1 MTTVLMVEDDDAVR
15 GALTQ
20 VLSRAGW
27 SVVACSGVDEAE
39 RRFAEQPCDVVLSD
53 LVMPGR
59 GAFELLSS
67 LRVSDPR
74 LAFVVMSGYLT
85 EERFR
90 GVLQQGATDCL
101 AKPCAAD
108 ELMRAL
114 NRAIMLRH
122 SVDQPAST
130 AGEHATV
137 VTVPADAGQR
147 ATVLA
152 RIDEAAQAG
161 GFDPRRN
168 RILLA
173 LDEAFANAVAH
184 GARGDDT
191 LTIEVRAGF
200 SVNGGVV
207 TVSDPGPGFD
217 PMLVDAARANDGA
230 RHGLALIRAACDD
243 VRWLGRGNVCQMLF
257 RQPPAE
263 ELAKARRQTSAST
276 RLRRTQVLAATRTP
290 GERRVAEGD

>member
-15 GALTQ
+15 SALTQ

-27 SVVACSGVDEAE
+27 LVVACSGVDEAE

-67 LRVSDPR
+67 LRASDPR

-114 NRAIMLRH
+114 NRAILLRE
-122 SVDQPAST
+122 SVDQPPSAS
-130 AGEHATV
+130 GEHATV
-137 VTVPADAGQR
+137 VTVPADSSQR
-147 ATVLA
+147 TTVLA
-152 RIDEAAQAG
+152 RIDEAAQVG

-173 LDEAFANAVAH
+173 LDEAFANAVVH
-184 GARGDDT
+184 GARGDQM

-217 PMLVDAARANDGA
+217 PMLVDAVSNDGG
-230 RHGLALIRAACDD
+230 RHGLTLIRAACDD

-263 ELAKARRQTSAST
+263 EVAKARRQASTST
-276 RLRRTQVLAATRTP
+276 RLRSKQVQEAAKLLSQ
-290 GERRVAEGD
+290 RRVAEDG

>member
-67 LRVSDPR
+67 LRASDPR

-85 EERFR
+85 DERFR
-90 GVLQQGATDCL
+90 GVLQQGASDCL
-101 AKPCAAD
+101 AKPCSAD

-114 NRAIMLRH
+114 NRAILLRT
-122 SVDQPAST
+122 SVDQPASNL
-130 AGEHATV
+130 GEHATV
-137 VTVPADAGQR
+137 VTVQADTAHR

-152 RIDEAAQAG
+152 RIDEAAQVG
-161 GFDPRRN
+161 GFDQRRN

-184 GARGDDT
+184 GARGDRA

-217 PMLVDAARANDGA
+217 PALAAIVINDGG
-230 RHGLALIRAACDD
+230 RHGLSLIRAACDD

-257 RQPPAE
+257 RQPPVE
-263 ELAKARRQTSAST
+263 EVATAKRQSSTSS
-276 RLRRTQVLAATRTP
+276 RLRRSQVLAAAKAMTQ
-290 GERRVAEGD
+290 RRAAEGD

>member
-15 GALTQ
+15 NALTQ

-39 RRFAEQPCDVVLSD
+39 HRFAEQPCDVVLSD

-67 LRVSDPR
+67 LRASDPR

-101 AKPCAAD
+101 AKPCSAD

-114 NRAIMLRH
+114 NRAILLRH
-122 SVDQPAST
+122 SIDRPPSAT
-130 AGEHATV
+130 GEHATV
-137 VTVPADAGQR
+137 VIVPADEAQR
-147 ATVLA
+147 STVLA
-152 RIDEAAQAG
+152 RIDEAAQVG

-173 LDEAFANAVAH
+173 LDEAFANAVTH
-184 GARGDDT
+184 GARGDRT

-217 PMLVDAARANDGA
+217 PALASVMGNDGG
-230 RHGLALIRAACDD
+230 RHGLPLIRAACDD

-263 ELAKARRQTSAST
+263 EIAKVRRQSSTSS
-276 RLRRTQVLAATRTP
+276 RLRRSQVLAAAKAMTQ
-290 GERRVAEGD
+290 RRVADS

>member
-15 GALTQ
+15 SALTQ

-27 SVVACSGVDEAE
+27 SVVACSDVDEAE

-59 GAFELLSS
+59 GAFELLTS
-67 LRVSDPR
+67 LRASDPR
-74 LAFVVMSGYLT
+74 LAFVVMSGYFT

-90 GVLQQGATDCL
+90 GVLRQGATDCL
-101 AKPCAAD
+101 AKPCSSD

-114 NRAIMLRH
+114 NRAILLRD
-122 SVDQPAST
+122 SVDQPPSAT
-130 AGEHATV
+130 GEHAMV
-137 VTVPADAGQR
+137 VTVPADPAQR

-152 RIDEAAQAG
+152 RIDEAAQVG

-173 LDEAFANAVAH
+173 LDEAFANAVNH
-184 GARGDDT
+184 GARGDQT

-217 PMLVDAARANDGA
+217 PMLVDALNNDGG
-230 RHGLALIRAACDD
+230 RHGLSLIRAACDD
-243 VRWLGRGNVCQMLF
+243 VRWLGRGNICQMLF

-263 ELAKARRQTSAST
+263 EIVKVRRQSSTSS
-276 RLRRTQVLAATRTP
+276 RMRRSQVLAAAEAMTQ
-290 GERRVAEGD
+290 RRVADGG

>member
-1 MTTVLMVEDDDAVR
+1 MTTVLMVEDDEAVR
-15 GALTQ
+15 STLAQ

-27 SVVACSGVDEAE
+27 SVVACASVDEAE
-39 RRFAEQPCDVVLSD
+39 RRFVEQPCDVVLSD
-53 LVMPGR
+53 LMMPGR
-59 GAFELLSS
+59 GAFELLAS
-67 LRVSDPR
+67 LRSKDPR
-74 LAFVVMSGYLT
+74 LAVVVMSGYFT

-90 GVLQQGATDCL
+90 GVLKQGAIDCL
-101 AKPCAAD
+101 AKPCATD
-108 ELMRAL
+108 ELVRAL
-114 NRAIMLRH
+114 NRAILLRE
-122 SVDQPAST
+122 SIDQPPT
-130 AGEHATV
+130 ATGEHATV
-137 VTVPADAGQR
+137 VTVPADPAQR
-147 ATVLA
+147 TTVLA
-152 RIDEAAQAG
+152 RIDEAAQVG

-184 GARGDDT
+184 GARGDRT

-217 PMLVDAARANDGA
+217 PLLVDAISNDGG
-230 RHGLALIRAACDD
+230 RHGLSLIRAACDD

-263 ELAKARRQTSAST
+263 EVAKAKRRSGTSS
-276 RLRRTQVLAATRTP
+276 RLKRSQVLAAA
-290 GERRVAEGD
+290 EEINQRRVADGD

>member
-20 VLSRAGW
+20 VLGRAGW
-27 SVVACSGVDEAE
+27 TVVACSGVDEAE

-59 GAFELLSS
+59 GAFELLAS
-67 LRVSDPR
+67 LRNRDPR

-85 EERFR
+85 DERFR

-108 ELMRAL
+108 ELIRAL
-114 NRAIMLRH
+114 NRAILLRH
-122 SVDQPAST
+122 SIEQPPSES
-130 AGEHATV
+130 GEHATV
-137 VTVPADAGQR
+137 VTVPADPAER
-147 ATVLA
+147 ATVMA
-152 RIDEAAQAG
+152 RIDEAAQVG

-184 GARGDDT
+184 GARGDRS

-217 PMLVDAARANDGA
+217 PLLVEASNNDGG

-263 ELAKARRQTSAST
+263 EVAKARRGTSTSS
-276 RLRRTQVLAATRTP
+276 RLRSKQVQAAARTLSP
-290 GERRVAEGD
+290 RRVAEGE